1 MFTSTLMSP
10 LDSAEALGVS
20 VQTLANWRSSNRG
33 PAYCRVGE
41 RVIRY
46 AVEDL
51 DAFVAAGRVTPV
63 GAAA

>member
-1 MFTSTLMSP
+1 MSTTTLLSP
-10 LDSAEALGVS
+10 LDASEALGVS
-20 VQTLANWRSSNRG
+20 VQTLANWRSSGRG

-51 DAFVAAGRVTPV
+51 AAFVAVGRITPGV
-63 GAAA
+63 AA